1 MNVRFRGNAIVVR
14 GHEAGPYYYW
24 DTTRT
29 KAFEIMARRPTF
41 TMEGLSGV
49 ISATGIQERV
59 LSHELLKHAILN
71 TTQQLLWRFS
81 PSEQERIS
89 ERLCALHQGIAF
101 LEALN

>member
-1 MNVRFRGNAIVVR
+1 MVRGN
-14 GHEAGPYYYW
+14 EAGPYYYW

-29 KAFEIMARRPTF
+29 RAFEVLAHRPSF
-41 TMEGLSGV
+41 TMEGLSAL

-71 TTQQLLWRFS
+71 TTQQLVWRFS

-89 ERLCALHQGIAF
+89 ERLCALHQGLAL
-101 LEALN
+101 LEAVN